1 MNGAAYVLRLEGST
15 LKEYDM
21 YRFGDDFDEIYDFKL
36 QNREFRFPQETKNW
50 INPYPFMALV
60 KKDNYLQIVATK
72 YDMRTS
78 THQNIK
84 SNNKKLLPIKKYT
97 QAYFNNFHFNNSFFI
112 LHIIL
117 FMTLLVDIQLHM
129 FLMRI

>member
-36 QNREFRFPQETKNW
+36 QNREFRFPQETQKW

-60 KKDNYLQIVATK
+60 KKDNYLQIVSTK
-72 YDMRTS
+72 YDMCILLTKILNRI
-78 THQNIK
+78 IK
-84 SNNKKLLPIKKYT
+84 NYS
-97 QAYFNNFHFNNSFFI
+97 
-112 LHIIL
+112 
-117 FMTLLVDIQLHM
+117 
-129 FLMRI
+129 R